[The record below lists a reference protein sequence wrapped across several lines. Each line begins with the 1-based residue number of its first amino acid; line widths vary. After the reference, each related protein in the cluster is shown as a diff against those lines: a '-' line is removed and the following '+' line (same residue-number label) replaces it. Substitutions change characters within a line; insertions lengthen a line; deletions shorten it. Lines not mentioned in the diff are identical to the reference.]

1 MKALPYMNLYV
12 EDYFGATP
20 HLNTEQHG
28 AYLLILLGMW
38 KAGGALPNDPG
49 LLSSLARVEPRRWPA
64 FAKIIM
70 PFFVEIGDG
79 TITQKR
85 LDTEFRKASAFIDK
99 QKAKSSQGVIARA
112 LSKKGL
118 HKPRGQPVGQPVGNP
133 PDSSAGTPADN
144 PRVNPVVNPSST
156 RVLLTKVETLDPPAQ
171 SSESPVPQPRASL
184 QRTLGARSLAAA
196 SEVVTPTPNRS
207 GAPYPVSA
215 ALKATLPRLTH
226 RRPL

>member
-38 KAGGALPNDPG
+38 KAGGTLPNDPG
-49 LLSSLARVEPRRWPA
+49 ILSSLAKVDARKWPG
-64 FAKIIM
+64 FARIIM
-70 PFFVEIGDG
+70 PFFVELGDG

-85 LDTEFRKASAFIDK
+85 LDTEFRKASAFIEK

-118 HKPRGQPVGQPVGNP
+118 HQP
-133 PDSSAGTPADN
+133 TDN

-156 RVLLTKVETLDPPAQ
+156 SVLLTKVEVLDPLAQ

-215 ALKATLPRLTH
+215 ALEATVARLTH